1 MRIEKI
7 PVGPIQA
14 NCYII
19 SCETTNEGIIIDP
32 GADPVGLIDK
42 IEKLDLKIKYILLT
56 HGHHDHIGAV
66 KEIKEKTKAPI
77 CIHSLDKEMLEN
89 PELNLSSMFYQPTTI
104 SCDIEL
110 KEGDKLSMGN
120 TMLKI
125 IHTPGHTPGGIS
137 ILGDHEVFTGDT
149 LFAGSI
155 GRTDFPEGNMENIL
169 SSVKNKLFILP
180 GDIKVY
186 PGHGPNSTIEHERNT
201 NPFFV

>member
-19 SCETTNEGIIIDP
+19 SCKTTNEGIIIDP
-32 GADPVGLIDK
+32 GADPVDLIDR

-66 KEIKEKTKAPI
+66 KEIKGKTKAPI

-89 PELNLSSMFYQPTTI
+89 PELNLSSMFHRPTTI

-110 KEGDKLSMGN
+110 KEEDTLSMGN

-125 IHTPGHTPGGIS
+125 IHTPGH
-137 ILGDHEVFTGDT
+137 
-149 LFAGSI
+149 
-155 GRTDFPEGNMENIL
+155 L
-169 SSVKNKLFILP
+169 SLIH
-180 GDIKVY
+180 I
-186 PGHGPNSTIEHERNT
+186 
-201 NPFFV
+201 